1 MKECINLY
9 SLQEPEIAPGILNR
23 RTFIMVNEI
32 FSRSVEDRESRFGLV
47 SELTHK
53 MSENRIIEVLV
64 TISEATMHELKVRS
78 KRVKLAPQTPL
89 SLSV

>member
-1 MKECINLY
+1 
-9 SLQEPEIAPGILNR
+9 
-23 RTFIMVNEI
+23 MVNEI

-47 SELTHK
+47 LELTHK

-78 KRVKLAPQTPL
+78 KRLKLAPLPPL

>member
-1 MKECINLY
+1 M
-9 SLQEPEIAPGILNR
+9 QEPEIAPGILNR

-47 SELTHK
+47 LELTHK

-78 KRVKLAPQTPL
+78 KRLKLAPLPPL